1 MRVSV
6 LLFSVLRDAVGRGAL
21 DVDLP
26 EGSSGAD
33 LIVQLARTYA
43 PIQQVAGH
51 VRLGINQRYTD
62 PGTPLHEGDEVALIT
77 PTSGG

>member
-21 DVDLP
+21 DVELP
-26 EGSSGAD
+26 EGATGAD
-33 LIVQLARTYA
+33 LLQNLAREHHAVRQLA
-43 PIQQVAGH
+43 PH
-51 VRLGINQRYTD
+51 VRLGINQRYA
-62 PGTPLHEGDEVALIT
+62 PAATPLHEGDEVALIT

>member
-21 DVDLP
+21 SLDLP
-26 EGSSGAD
+26 EGATGAD
-33 LIVQLARTYA
+33 LLAHLAETHSAVQRLA
-43 PIQQVAGH
+43 PH
-51 VRLGINQRYTD
+51 VRLGINQRYA
-62 PGTPLHEGDEVALIT
+62 PAATPLREGDEVALIT

>member
-26 EGSSGAD
+26 EGASGAD
-33 LIVQLARTYA
+33 LIAHLGRTYA

-51 VRLGINQRYTD
+51 VRLGINQRYASPD
-62 PGTPLHEGDEVALIT
+62 TPLNDGDEVALIT